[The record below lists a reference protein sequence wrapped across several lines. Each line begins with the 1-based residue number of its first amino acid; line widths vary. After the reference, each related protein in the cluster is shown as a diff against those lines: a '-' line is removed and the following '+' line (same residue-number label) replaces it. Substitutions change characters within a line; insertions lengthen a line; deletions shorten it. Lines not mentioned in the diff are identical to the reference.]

1 MYGFNIIPAE
11 LPHGSWTMDV
21 PDALAEAVSAGILT
35 VWREQGIGLALL
47 FDINAWGTES
57 YEAGRIYLLSE
68 PTV

>member
-1 MYGFNIIPAE
+1 MPAE
-11 LPHGSWTMDV
+11 LPQGSWMMDV
-21 PDALAEAVSAGILT
+21 PDALALEVNAGMLT

-57 YEAGRIYLLSE
+57 YEAGRIYVASE